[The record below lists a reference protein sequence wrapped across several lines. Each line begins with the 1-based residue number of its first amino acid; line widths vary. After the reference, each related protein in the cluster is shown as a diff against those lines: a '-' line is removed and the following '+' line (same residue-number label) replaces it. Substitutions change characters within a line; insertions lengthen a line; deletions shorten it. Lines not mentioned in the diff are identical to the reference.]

1 MFTYGKASRDGLVQ
15 VHFALPAETGP
26 VSVVGDFNAWDPY
39 AHPMVSGKDGLYSVT
54 VSVPRG
60 ETFAFRYLGHGG
72 RWFDEQD
79 AQEYDHRGAI
89 LRAPV
94 AARDGKTAAS
104 VPARGAKSAAS
115 VPARGAKSA
124 AREPVR
130 RAKTAAPAPVV

>member
-1 MFTYGKASRDGLVQ
+1 MFTYGKASRDGRVQ

-39 AHPMVSGKDGLYSVT
+39 AHPMVSKGDGTYSVT

-60 ETFAFRYLGHGG
+60 EAFAFRYLGDGG

-79 AQEYDHRGAI
+79 AEEYDHRGAI

-94 AARDGKTAAS
+94 PARQVKAAAAPAGRAKTA
-104 VPARGAKSAAS
+104 PA
-115 VPARGAKSA
+115 
-124 AREPVR
+124 PVR
-130 RAKTAAPAPVV
+130 RAKSAATAV